1 MARTGDCVLNL
12 PSVNEAGAVAWGCF
26 NLGLI
31 ILFSFGA
38 SLLAVRGMS
47 MQDAASVTSIALW
60 IAILSLPVGGYLL
73 QRSTAPRLLANLS
86 YLAAGL
92 AVLTLHFDTWSVLA
106 CVAFGLALGPGP
118 GALTAMPSRVLRPE
132 HRITG
137 LAIFATLNAAI
148 MGIGPMVA
156 GMLADAAHSPAAT
169 LMLGIV
175 MMVPCV
181 PLTILFE
188 PSLRRSLSTGTQA
201 QTIFAG
207 SSRGPRGQGS
217 FCACLRQR
225 YPLRVSL
232 RLGRDP
238 VKPLHA

>member
-1 MARTGDCVLNL
+1 MLNL

-47 MQDAASVTSIALW
+47 IQDAASVTSIALW
-60 IAILSLPVGGYLL
+60 IAILSIPVGGYLL

-92 AVLTLHFDTWSVLA
+92 AVLTLYFDTWSVLA

-137 LAIFATLNAAI
+137 LAILATLNAAI
-148 MGIGPMVA
+148 MGIGRWPPACSPM
-156 GMLADAAHSPAAT
+156 PRT
-169 LMLGIV
+169 
-175 MMVPCV
+175 
-181 PLTILFE
+181 
-188 PSLRRSLSTGTQA
+188 RRRLH
-201 QTIFAG
+201 
-207 SSRGPRGQGS
+207 
-217 FCACLRQR
+217 CCW
-225 YPLRVSL
+225 VSL
-232 RLGRDP
+232 
-238 VKPLHA
+238 